1 MNGPHER
8 PTSWDRLAAT
18 SAYAK
23 DSYDI
28 VLDCEDEST

>member
-8 PTSWDRLAAT
+8 IASWDRLAAT
-18 SAYAK
+18 SADAK

-28 VLDCEDEST
+28 VVDCE